1 MKAWLVLA
9 VAAVVAG
16 CVPVERD
23 PARDIIGVSSATGAR
38 TDAIHDVAAR
48 DLLTWKASQ
57 ICTVP
62 GYDLRNQDV
71 EPAENHQQIVDWQL
85 RCQPY
90 TAMTPVRF
98 R

>member
-9 VAAVVAG
+9 VAALVGG

-23 PARDIIGVSSATGAR
+23 PARDVVGVSVATGHE
-38 TDAIHDVAAR
+38 TDAAHDAAAQK
-48 DLLTWKASQ
+48 LLAWKARQ

-62 GYDLRNQDV
+62 GYDVQKQDV
-71 EPAENHQQIVDWQL
+71 EAAEEGQQIVDWQL
-85 RCQPY
+85 RCRPY

-98 R
+98 

>member
-9 VAAVVAG
+9 VAALAAG

-23 PARDIIGVSSATGAR
+23 PARDVIGVSAATSAK
-38 TDAIHDVAAR
+38 DVAHDTAAQK
-48 DLLTWKASQ
+48 LVAWKAGQ

-62 GYDLRNQDV
+62 GYDVQKQDI
-71 EPAENHQQIVDWQL
+71 ESAEDNQQILDWQL
-85 RCQPY
+85 RCRPY

-98 R
+98 